1 MTSDVAA
8 PVTRER
14 RLANLRATLA
24 RSGGAPAG
32 PDQEPARAPFAGRRS
47 PVLAAR
53 LAAALGADVA
63 EDGGALLVQRV
74 VPPVEIPV
82 DRERLARL
90 PGHPPA
96 DAPLVCLDTETTGL
110 ATAAGTLA
118 FLVGLAR
125 WEGAAFHQT
134 QLLLP
139 DHADEPALLAEI
151 ARWVTPD
158 AWLVTYNGRGFDW
171 PLIEARYRLAG
182 RAAPAHAGHLDLLPF
197 VRRVFR
203 HRMENA
209 RLRSVE
215 TELLGRLARR
225 ATSRAGRSRRSTSTC
240 CGAGRSGALAGVVI
254 HNEKDVRSLGLLLA
268 HVEHRYAD
276 RAARH
281 EAPARRPGGPR
292 AGLCAGPPPRRGA
305 RVPGRR
311 PRRSPAG
318 AGPVRADARW
328 RRRSPARPRSRSAT
342 PGGRRASGRTSAGGR
357 PAPGWRGDLAN
368 GRGGPL
374 GPTPSAA
381 AWDTASDRWTDE
393 RLAAERA
400 RTLRRLG
407 RWPEAAEAW
416 QAAAAA
422 GGGLG
427 AIAWIEVAK
436 LREHRFDDPGGALA
450 ATRAAWRLLERL
462 RATGRAHPRLEADL
476 QRRGTRLAHGSG
488 RQGLGP
494 PRLTRESGLRE
505 RAPTP
510 LEVPLLSALV
520 PRVPIAVARRRPAL
534 RAPRTRPLI
543 VPVHGRGWRLPRPG
557 RARRPRRVVSRQAP
571 AAYRLI
577 TVSQELVQAQVEAAL
592 ANPTIGRS
600 LRSNSAIDTFRE
612 RTRMRLLSEAVRG
625 AVIPSPQIS
634 DTDVERELM
643 ADASTNGDPQDVEA
657 AIRTRL
663 SAKATGE
670 AWVRWLGSRRACAS
684 VVILDAGLA
693 LPPTAAYACD

>member
-1 MTSDVAA
+1 MTSDVAG

-24 RSGGAPAG
+24 RSGGAPMG

-53 LAAALGADVA
+53 LAAALAADVA
-63 EDGGALLVQRV
+63 EDGGALLVKRV

-118 FLVGLAR
+118 FLVGVAR
-125 WEGAAFHQT
+125 WEGSTFLQT

-139 DHADEPALLAEI
+139 DHADESALLAEI

-182 RAAPAHAGHLDLLPF
+182 RPAPEHAGHLDLLPF

-215 TELLGRLARR
+215 TELLGV
-225 ATSRAGRSRRSTSTC
+225 SRVGDVEGWEIPSIYLDVLR
-240 CGAGRSGALAGVVI
+240 GGPLGPLAGVVL

-276 RAARH
+276 RAMRH
-281 EAPARRPGGPR
+281 EAPRGDL
-292 AGLCAGPPPRRGA
+292 AGLARAYARDRRHDEALECLDDALAAPPPVRDPFGRTALAPALVREAA
-305 RVPGRR
+305 REEHDAWWSSRTR
-311 PRRSPAG
+311 PHF
-318 AGPVRADARW
+318 
-328 RRRSPARPRSRSAT
+328 
-342 PGGRRASGRTSAGGR
+342 GGR
-357 PAPGWRGDLAN
+357 APGSGWRGDLAN

-374 GPTPSAA
+374 GPSPSTA

-407 RWPEAAEAW
+407 RWSEAAEAW
-416 QAAAAA
+416 QAAAGA

-436 LREHRFDDPGGALA
+436 LREHRLDDPAGALA

-462 RATGRAHPRLEADL
+462 RVTGRAHPRLEADL
-476 QRRGTRLAHGSG
+476 QRRGTRLAA
-488 RQGLGP
+488 RI
-494 PRLTRESGLRE
+494 TRRG
-505 RAPTP
+505 A
-510 LEVPLLSALV
+510 
-520 PRVPIAVARRRPAL
+520 AVA
-534 RAPRTRPLI
+534 
-543 VPVHGRGWRLPRPG
+543 G
-557 RARRPRRVVSRQAP
+557 
-571 AAYRLI
+571 
-577 TVSQELVQAQVEAAL
+577 
-592 ANPTIGRS
+592 
-600 LRSNSAIDTFRE
+600 
-612 RTRMRLLSEAVRG
+612 
-625 AVIPSPQIS
+625 
-634 DTDVERELM
+634 
-643 ADASTNGDPQDVEA
+643 
-657 AIRTRL
+657 
-663 SAKATGE
+663 
-670 AWVRWLGSRRACAS
+670 
-684 VVILDAGLA
+684 
-693 LPPTAAYACD
+693 